1 VFPAPPFQLSESSI
15 PELRKAEAAR
25 MVVGTADDAAP
36 TTTAAPRGAEWA
48 PQWLGDLLVR
58 RDAELPN
65 RAALA
70 PNMDL
75 QVEQVVGL

>member
-1 VFPAPPFQLSESSI
+1 MFPAPPFQLSESSI

-36 TTTAAPRGAEWA
+36 TPPRGAEWA
-48 PQWLGDLLVR
+48 PKCLGHLLVR
-58 RDAELPN
+58 RDAELLN